1 MIQPT
6 GIVSQEAFGSVLVK
20 AVYYIVP
27 NGIASAEAFGV
38 PLLKIK
44 MAPVLMRGECYIQML
59 SDGRVTILPISGGSV
74 YVQQVSEGEVRIK

>member
-1 MIQPT
+1 VIQPT

-20 AVYYIVP
+20 AVYCIVP

-44 MAPVLMRGECYIQML
+44 MVPVLMSGKCYIQL
-59 SDGRVTILPISGGSV
+59 VTRGLGLLQPILK
-74 YVQQVSEGEVRIK
+74 GEVRIR

>member
-1 MIQPT
+1 
-6 GIVSQEAFGSVLVK
+6 
-20 AVYYIVP
+20 
-27 NGIASAEAFGV
+27 
-38 PLLKIK
+38 